1 MSQMLNG
8 EMARIVKDDQGAI
21 MIDRSP
27 KYFEPILNYLRTGE
41 FLIDSDVNKEAVL
54 AEAKYFG
61 IQSLVDQYE
70 KNDVTWPPID
80 FEAYQDLMEDDG
92 AVDGNTIPE
101 VSTESKQYL
110 FTLKKL
116 NEPLTNISDDI
127 VPSLNGNALVPSLI
141 VLISSL
147 FCASFIMVVCY
158 NLYQMCCNL

>member
-1 MSQMLNG
+1 MLNG

-92 AVDGNTIPE
+92 AVDEN

-127 VPSLNGNALVPSLI
+127 VPSMNGNALVPSLI

-147 FCASFIMVVCY
+147 CCVSFIMVVCY
-158 NLYQMCCNL
+158 NLYNLC

>member
-27 KYFEPILNYLRTGE
+27 KYFKPILNYLRTGE

-92 AVDGNTIPE
+92 AVDENE
-101 VSTESKQYL
+101 
-110 FTLKKL
+110 L
-116 NEPLTNISDDI
+116 NKPLTNISDDI